1 MSVLCW
7 VRTGA
12 RRICW
17 IEVLITAATTTTT
30 TIIIISTLYI
40 PSSHCRSLSDIFAIY
55 CRYIHR
61 YVVF

>member
-30 TIIIISTLYI
+30 IIIISLHYTYHL
-40 PSSHCRSLSDIFAIY
+40 HTVDL
-55 CRYIHR
+55 
-61 YVVF
+61 